1 MKDVF
6 IGLGSNLGDRE
17 ENIARALEVIVRLP
31 ETRLIAVSE
40 IVETEPWGIED
51 QPLFANAVARFAT
64 SMTARAML
72 RALKNIEAEL
82 GRVPGRRNG
91 PRVID
96 LDILLFG
103 DEVWETE
110 DLTIPHPRLGE
121 RDFALT
127 PLLEIAPAATWPDGT
142 PLLERGRATEG
153 RIVRRLGPAPGF
165 EHLTV
170 RPDGD

>member
-51 QPLFANAVARFAT
+51 QPLFANAVARLAT
-64 SMTARAML
+64 PMAADAML
-72 RALKNIEAEL
+72 LALKRIEDEL
-82 GRVPGRRNG
+82 GRVPGQRNG

-103 DEVWETE
+103 GEVWQTE
-110 DLTIPHPRLGE
+110 VLTIPHPRLGE

-127 PLLEIAPAATWPDGT
+127 PLLEIAPGATWPGGM
-142 PLLERGRATEG
+142 PFERQRATEG

-165 EHLTV
+165 AHLTV
-170 RPDGD
+170 GSAGD